1 MLSPQATIV
10 AKIHRKRQTWFPV
23 QGDAKRGAAR
33 LDGASRLRFLGS
45 LREIVTAVLRGM
57 EQLTRRSELSAL
69 LLHFVLQRTMHYAL
83 KRFRSSVEAPPGAFM
98 NHVQTLRESDVEKL
112 GRIAFFSW
120 LTSAEIQSLGA
131 SLAMSNWGRGETIF
145 REPAYASF
153 ARVLVT
159 GIGRIT
165 CLNADN
171 ERVTVGLVAPGPI
184 PELPSTLTSR
194 FDFRCEAYS
203 NCRVGTLDWKGF
215 GAVASNGQEV
225 AFTRFHHSSVKYWYR
240 LFRRTSDLL
249 NINLHERIAL
259 TMLDLSEDFGIAD
272 ARGTLLGVPISHKE
286 LASIVG
292 ATRPRVTEH
301 LNKMARERTII
312 RQRRQFIINTE
323 ELSRSLIAR

>member
-1 MLSPQATIV
+1 
-10 AKIHRKRQTWFPV
+10 
-23 QGDAKRGAAR
+23 
-33 LDGASRLRFLGS
+33 
-45 LREIVTAVLRGM
+45 
-57 EQLTRRSELSAL
+57 
-69 LLHFVLQRTMHYAL
+69 
-83 KRFRSSVEAPPGAFM
+83 
-98 NHVQTLRESDVEKL
+98 
-112 GRIAFFSW
+112 
-120 LTSAEIQSLGA
+120 
-131 SLAMSNWGRGETIF
+131 
-145 REPAYASF
+145 
-153 ARVLVT
+153 
-159 GIGRIT
+159 
-165 CLNADN
+165 
-171 ERVTVGLVAPGPI
+171 
-184 PELPSTLTSR
+184 
-194 FDFRCEAYS
+194 
-203 NCRVGTLDWKGF
+203 LDWKGF

-292 ATRPRVTEH
+292 ATRPRVTQH